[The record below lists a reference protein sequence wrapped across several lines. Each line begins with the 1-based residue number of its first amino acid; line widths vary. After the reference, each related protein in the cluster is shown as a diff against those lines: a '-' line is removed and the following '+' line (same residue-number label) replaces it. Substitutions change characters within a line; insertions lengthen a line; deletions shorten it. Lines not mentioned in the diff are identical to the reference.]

1 MDRSTRDFLCR
12 VVDILGR
19 LEKQSAGLDRPL
31 LASLLA
37 IAKDEA
43 EDDLRTSAAAAQA
56 LSEFQKNDSRARLS
70 S

>member
-1 MDRSTRDFLCR
+1 MDHSTRDFLCR

-19 LEKQSAGLDRPL
+19 LEQQSAGLDRPL

>member
-1 MDRSTRDFLCR
+1 MDHSTRDFLCR

-19 LEKQSAGLDRPL
+19 LEKQSAGLDRRL

-43 EDDLRTSAAAAQA
+43 EDDLRTSAAAAQTFSDFRKGDCRVQ
-56 LSEFQKNDSRARLS
+56 LSP
-70 S
+70 